1 MNLIERAKNIIIKP
15 KDEWNV
21 ISQETTSVTSLVT
34 GYLLI
39 LALIPAIAVFVK
51 QGLIGYNVLGVH
63 VGSISGGIRSAVV
76 SYISNVGGVFLSAF
90 IIDILATSFGSQK
103 NFTKAMQ
110 LVAYSFTPMFIA
122 GIFQMIPYMG
132 WLAIVGLYGLYILYL
147 GMKPMM
153 QTPDDKITVY
163 FVISLI
169 VVMAAY
175 FILSL
180 VLGAILLAGAAAT
193 AGAAL
198 NPY

>member
-21 ISQETTSVTSLVT
+21 ISQETTTVTGVVT

-51 QGLIGYNVLGVH
+51 QGVIGYNIPLFGH
-63 VGSISGGIRSAVV
+63 VPGSISLGVKSAIV
-76 SYISNVGGVFLSAF
+76 SYISNVGAAFLSAF
-90 IIDILATSFGSQK
+90 IIDALAPSFGSQK

-110 LVAYSFTPMFIA
+110 LVAYSYTPMLIA
-122 GIFQMIPYMG
+122 GIFTMIPYLG
-132 WLAIVGLYGLYILYL
+132 ILGIVGLYGLYILYL

-153 QTPDDKITVY
+153 QTPDDKVTTYFIVSLLVIIVLY
-163 FVISLI
+163 FVISMI
-169 VVMAAY
+169 
-175 FILSL
+175 
-180 VLGAILLAGAAAT
+180 LGAILLAGGAAA
-193 AGAAL
+193 AMA